1 MTKKNKWYHVLLGT
15 ILMPLMLVLYLLD
28 RIFLMP
34 MIHLNSERIQ
44 DWFRDSDKV
53 GYSIVRM
60 IVVIIVLAIVYGI
73 RLIV

>member
-1 MTKKNKWYHVLLGT
+1 MTKKNKWYHVLLGI